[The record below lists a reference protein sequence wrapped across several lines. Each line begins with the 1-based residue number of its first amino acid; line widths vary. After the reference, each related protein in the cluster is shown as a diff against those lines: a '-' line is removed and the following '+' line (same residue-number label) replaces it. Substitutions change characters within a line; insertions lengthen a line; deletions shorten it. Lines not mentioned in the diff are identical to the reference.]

1 MATRIRIST
10 TFDCTTTGVTGHYKA
25 AQLPFRDHAL
35 QLIDS
40 EHSWLRSRNQQR
52 NYETLMQLANLY
64 TQPMNCSPSEH
75 KNDQWSFE
83 FDTEFDGVFSS
94 GDDSLGLLKA
104 ATSGVPMLDK
114 LDSFQ
119 LTTASLL
126 PGVNVF
132 FEEIE
137 NK

>member
-25 AQLPFRDHAL
+25 AQLPFRDRAQ

-40 EHSWLRSRNQQR
+40 ELSWLRSRNQQR
-52 NYETLMQLANLY
+52 NYETLMQIVNLY
-64 TQPMNCSPSEH
+64 TQPMNSSSAEYA
-75 KNDQWSFE
+75 NDQWSFE
-83 FDTEFDGVFSS
+83 FDTEFDGVFST
-94 GDDSLGLLKA
+94 GDDSLGLLKIA
-104 ATSGVPMLDK
+104 SAGVPMLTN
-114 LDSFQ
+114 LDSRQ
-119 LTTASLL
+119 IVTDSLL
-126 PGVNVF
+126 PDVNVF

>member
-1 MATRIRIST
+1 MVTRIRIST

-25 AQLPFRDHAL
+25 AQLPFRDHVH
-35 QLIDS
+35 QLVDS

-52 NYETLMQLANLY
+52 NYETLMQLVNLY
-64 TQPMNCSPSEH
+64 TQPMNSSAAERE
-75 KNDQWSFE
+75 NDQWSFE

-94 GDDSLGLLKA
+94 GDDALGLLKTA
-104 ATSGVPMLDK
+104 ALGVPMLDK
-114 LDSFQ
+114 LESFQ
-119 LTTASLL
+119 STTASLL

>member
-25 AQLPFRDHAL
+25 AQLPFRDRAH
-35 QLIDS
+35 QLINS
-40 EHSWLRSRNQQR
+40 EAAWLRSRNQQR
-52 NYETLMQLANLY
+52 NYETLMQIVNLY
-64 TQPMNCSPSEH
+64 TQPMNSSCSEH

-104 ATSGVPMLDK
+104 AATGVPMLDK

-119 LTTASLL
+119 FVTASLL
-126 PGVNVF
+126 PNINVF

>member
-83 FDTEFDGVFSS
+83 FETE
-94 GDDSLGLLKA
+94 
-104 ATSGVPMLDK
+104 T
-114 LDSFQ
+114 
-119 LTTASLL
+119 
-126 PGVNVF
+126 PGAYGTDADPVAVL
-132 FEEIE
+132 
-137 NK
+137 

>member
-25 AQLPFRDHAL
+25 AQLPFRDHAQ
-35 QLIDS
+35 QLVDN
-40 EHSWLRSRNQQR
+40 EHSWLCSRNQQR
-52 NYETLMQLANLY
+52 NYETLMQLVNLY
-64 TQPMNCSPSEH
+64 TQPMNSSPAEYENH
-75 KNDQWSFE
+75 QWSFE

-104 ATSGVPMLDK
+104 AATGVPMLTN
-114 LDSFQ
+114 LDSHEIE
-119 LTTASLL
+119 TASLL
-126 PGVNVF
+126 PGINVF